1 MNHGVEGFFQERAL
15 AARRVAALTAVLSVL
30 VLGAVAAL
38 EMSPALR
45 QRLLSP
51 RYFGFEGPEQY
62 QRRIALEDPHTPN
75 GDVVGIGQVV
85 PLSAQRGGHRAMVRS
100 PHPNATP
107 VPRARFLGPG
117 ESELDVFR
125 RGSLRHRML
134 PEVRSEDLV
143 FEQKVPAM
151 YPQMLLERDVEGWV
165 LLEVVVD
172 TLGQVSDI
180 EVRNSSGEPL
190 FERSASEAA
199 RQCRFRPYRRDGRV
213 SAIVTRLRF
222 SFSID
227 RVQD

>member
-1 MNHGVEGFFQERAL
+1 
-15 AARRVAALTAVLSVL
+15 
-30 VLGAVAAL
+30 
-38 EMSPALR
+38 
-45 QRLLSP
+45 
-51 RYFGFEGPEQY
+51 
-62 QRRIALEDPHTPN
+62 
-75 GDVVGIGQVV
+75 VV
-85 PLSAQRGGHRAMVRS
+85 PLSAQRGGHRAAARS

-107 VPRARFLGPG
+107 VPRARFVGPG
-117 ESELDVFR
+117 EAELDVFR
-125 RGSLRHRML
+125 RGSLRRRLL

-143 FEQKVPAM
+143 FEQKVPAA

-172 TLGQVSDI
+172 TLGQVSEI

-227 RVQD
+227 RVSD